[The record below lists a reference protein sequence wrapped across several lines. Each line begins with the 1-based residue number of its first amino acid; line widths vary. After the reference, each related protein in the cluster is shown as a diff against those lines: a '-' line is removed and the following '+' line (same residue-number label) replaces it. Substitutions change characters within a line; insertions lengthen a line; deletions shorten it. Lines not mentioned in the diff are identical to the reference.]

1 MNFWQLSIFV
11 AVIEHQSFS
20 KASSVIHLS
29 QPTVSSHIKDLEAYF
44 DCRLLDRLGKKT
56 EPTRA
61 GRILYEYAK
70 ELLHLK
76 AVAES
81 NLVQFLDKTK
91 GELRIGGSTI
101 PSGYIIPRLIGSF
114 LDDHPGIHLRLRTG
128 DTLQIIEKIKSGEV
142 EAGIVGARAD
152 DPLICQEKLLADR
165 MKVIVY
171 PDHPLAGRRVI
182 EYSDLIDHRIIGRE
196 DGSGTWRSVLSGIR
210 AAEFDAGQLNIIL
223 TVGNTNSVIQAILNQ
238 VGISILSPLAVQNEL
253 DNGRLFA
260 VSIRD
265 LNLKR
270 HFYLTL
276 PAKRSLSPLCDDF
289 ITHVRACLSDPV

>member
-91 GELRIGGSTI
+91 GELRIG
-101 PSGYIIPRLIGSF
+101 
-114 LDDHPGIHLRLRTG
+114 

-142 EAGIVGARAD
+142 EAGIDGARAD